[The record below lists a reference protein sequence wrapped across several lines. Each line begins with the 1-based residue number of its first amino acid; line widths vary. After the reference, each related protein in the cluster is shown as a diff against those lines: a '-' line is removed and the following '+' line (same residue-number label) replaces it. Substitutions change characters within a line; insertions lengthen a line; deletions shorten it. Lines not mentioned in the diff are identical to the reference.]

1 MLNEIEGMKNIKI
14 ENRFVAKHP
23 LFKFSDLSDF
33 IWFDYNFLCPHCS
46 YKLIQASSEVK
57 HGSYFF

>member
-1 MLNEIEGMKNIKI
+1 MLNEIEGKKNIKI
-14 ENRFVAKHP
+14 EHRFVVKHL

-33 IWFDYNFLCPHCS
+33 ILFDHNFLCPHCS
-46 YKLIQASSEVK
+46 YKLIQSSSEVK